1 MFGRMPTS
9 ALLERVAAHID
20 RLDQTLKETE
30 DLLLSL
36 ERRDRDD
43 WIRQVHQRLT
53 ATPST
58 NAVGEVP
65 EQPSRPYYRS

>member
-20 RLDQTLKETE
+20 RLDQALKETE

-43 WIRQVHQRLT
+43 WIRQVHERL
-53 ATPST
+53 AGEPS
-58 NAVGEVP
+58 APASEP
-65 EQPSRPYYRS
+65 ARPYYRS